1 MKPFWTCSCLPV
13 RGANLPD
20 AWAAA
25 FVFPLAAITATTSAT
40 SRPAK
45 MPPTTWPATVR
56 DWNAATQG
64 NRAKL
69 TASAKAHP
77 LPPLRLRYL
86 RLVLVLA

>member
-1 MKPFWTCSCLPV
+1 
-13 RGANLPD
+13 
-20 AWAAA
+20 
-25 FVFPLAAITATTSAT
+25 
-40 SRPAK
+40 

-77 LPPLRLRYL
+77 LPPLQLRLRYL